1 MTLSTGS
8 AATVD
13 PFDPPSS
20 VHGRKTCG
28 EAEGPEEARA
38 SVMGREGNAE
48 ELPHGSEEELVG
60 EGTEGYFRNV
70 AALLRPRGH
79 LLLRTCNHSQGEL
92 EHAAAKGGLRLVRP
106 CAPAGEGGVLSLLY
120 QKA

>member
-8 AATVD
+8 TATVD
-13 PFDPPSS
+13 PFDPPSPAR
-20 VHGRKTCG
+20 GRKTRG
-28 EAEGPEEARA
+28 EAEGAEEAPA
-38 SVMGREGNAE
+38 GGMAGDGNAE

-79 LLLRTCNHSQGEL
+79 QLLRTCNHSQGEL
-92 EHAAAKGGLRLVRP
+92 ELAAAKGGLRLVRTCTP
-106 CAPAGEGGVLSLLY
+106 VGEGGVLSLLY